1 MSNNVTF
8 RHENNKS
15 FKLKGVKHLIKE
27 SLIDGEK
34 GLSFVLTKKEGD
46 AFHRIFVKELSK
58 DKFELKEKIDEKET
72 SKEIDM
78 SEFKKMLKDK
88 DLKFVKTYI
97 ETEKGTY
104 F

>member
-1 MSNNVTF
+1 MSTVTF

-46 AFHRIFVKELSK
+46 AFHRIL
-58 DKFELKEKIDEKET
+58 LKNYQKINLNLKRKIDEKET

-78 SEFKKMLKDK
+78 SKFKKC
-88 DLKFVKTYI
+88 
-97 ETEKGTY
+97 
-104 F
+104 